1 MSVYAQVCRNGTHGK
16 KIAGCVINGAK
27 VAWKCENE
35 ETGGSFRK
43 SGSKAKERKGKER
56 ESAIWWCTDVGKE
69 EGEGRGDAS
78 VEKGAAFFSAEHVFG
93 TKTRG
98 KWEQE
103 QGRGQDLPDRAIRKA
118 LFRRG
123 NQQDH
128 VCSPFSRQRPCSTNT
143 APLSA
148 LLLLFRSSPS
158 SCGRVL
164 LLHRSLNLDPV

>member
-1 MSVYAQVCRNGTHGK
+1 MRRRGEASGK
-16 KIAGCVINGAK
+16 VEAK
-27 VAWKCENE
+27 Q
-35 ETGGSFRK
+35 
-43 SGSKAKERKGKER
+43 SKAKER
-56 ESAIWWCTDVGKE
+56 ESAIWWCTDVGK
-69 EGEGRGDAS
+69 GEGGRPQRRVGG
-78 VEKGAAFFSAEHVFG
+78 KGAAFFSAEHVFG

-103 QGRGQDLPDRAIRKA
+103 HGRGQDLPDRAIRKA

>member
-1 MSVYAQVCRNGTHGK
+1 MSVYAQVCRNGKHGK

-43 SGSKAKERKGKER
+43 SGSKAKQRKGKGVR
-56 ESAIWWCTDVGKE
+56 YLVVHGC
-69 EGEGRGDAS
+69 GEGGGGKVAATRRWKGGS
-78 VEKGAAFFSAEHVFG
+78 VFLCRTCFG

-98 KWEQE
+98 KWEQEQE